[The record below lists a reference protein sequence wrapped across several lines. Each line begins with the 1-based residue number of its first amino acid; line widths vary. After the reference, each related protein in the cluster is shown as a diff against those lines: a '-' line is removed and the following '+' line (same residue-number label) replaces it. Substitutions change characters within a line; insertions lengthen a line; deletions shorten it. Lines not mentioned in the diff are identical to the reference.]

1 MRNHSPILRQGL
13 ADIMIVGSALLVIG
27 TLLAIIGHTVLS
39 GLSNVDLRFILE
51 APLKSGRAGGIAPFI
66 VSTIIVTGVALAV
79 AVPVGC
85 GIALLVTEY
94 ASPVSW
100 FGRGMR
106 LVLAVLAAVP
116 SIVFGLVGNV
126 LFCEWM
132 GLGFSL
138 LAGGLTLACMVM
150 PIIACVVEQ
159 SLRGL
164 PVSLRS
170 AAHALGL
177 PKHKIVLSVVLPV
190 ITPGIIGGV
199 ALGFGRAVAE
209 SAALIFTSGY
219 VDRMPG
225 SLLDS
230 GRTLAVHILDMS
242 MNVPGGDAKAHA
254 TALVL
259 IVSMLLIFL
268 GLTYI
273 RNGVSRKYGTV
284 S

>member
-1 MRNHSPILRQGL
+1 MSDAAIRFRQGM
-13 ADIMIVGSALLVIG
+13 ADIFVIGTALLVIAA
-27 TLLAIIGHTVLS
+27 LLAIVGHTVWS
-39 GLSNVDLRFILE
+39 GLSQIDFNFIFS

-66 VSTIIVTGVALAV
+66 VSTAIVTGIALLV
-79 AVPVGC
+79 AVPIGC

-94 ASPVSW
+94 LPPHGLA
-100 FGRGMR
+100 GRMIR
-106 LVLAVLAAVP
+106 LCLAVLAAVP
-116 SIVFGLVGNV
+116 SIVFGLVGSV
-126 LFCEWM
+126 LFCEWL

-150 PIIACVVEQ
+150 PIVACVVEQ

-164 PVSLRS
+164 PMPLR
-170 AAHALGL
+170 AAAYSLGL
-177 PKHKIVLSVVLPV
+177 AKHKVVLKVVLPV
-190 ITPGIIGGV
+190 AAPGIIGGV

-225 SLLDS
+225 SLFDS

-242 MNVPGGDAKAHA
+242 MNVPGGDIRAEA
-254 TALVL
+254 TAAVLLASML
-259 IVSMLLIFL
+259 IVLGGLALIRA
-268 GLTYI
+268 GL
-273 RNGVSRKYGTV
+273 RRKYGIV